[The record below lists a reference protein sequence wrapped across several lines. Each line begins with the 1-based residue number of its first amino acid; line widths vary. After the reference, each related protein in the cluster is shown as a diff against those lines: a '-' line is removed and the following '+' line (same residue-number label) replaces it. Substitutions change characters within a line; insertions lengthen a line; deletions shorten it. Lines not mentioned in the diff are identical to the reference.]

1 MATSMTFNER
11 FLDNETQIAANRT
24 DIDDLLSR
32 IEWEQEDSA
41 WQMREST
48 SPDLYDT
55 AYIDAMEET
64 LSDAIGEKLDK
75 NLGTANAGN
84 VLVVGVDGGVTTE
97 EPLIKSVDT
106 AYLENPNGV
115 LGVNSVI
122 PDRLNGL
129 DAAVAAVN
137 TALNGK
143 LGNKVD
149 AGLVGQ
155 VITVSQSGDLLPA
168 VSRPLW
174 NNLQQKPFSALKP
187 EHFTVQSEELSVNDR
202 WTGGINAVQN
212 NLNAETA
219 RIDGV
224 DAGQNALIQNLQNSK
239 LNIPF
244 NIADGNIAVFSNT
257 PSPGVADIGVKPTD
271 FLRWTQIQ
279 RVPVLWV

>member
-1 MATSMTFNER
+1 MTFNER

-64 LSDAIGEKLDK
+64 LSDAIGDINAKKLDK
-75 NLGTANAGN
+75 DVGIAKAGN
-84 VLVVGVDGGVTTE
+84 VLVVGVDGEVTTE

-106 AYLENPNGV
+106 AYLENPNGI
-115 LGVNSVI
+115 LGVNAVI
-122 PDRLNGL
+122 PDRLDGL

-143 LGNKVD
+143 LDNKVD
-149 AGLVGQ
+149 TGLVGQ
-155 VITVSQSGDLLPA
+155 VITVSQAGDLVPA

-187 EHFTVQSEELSVNDR
+187 EDFTVQSEELSVNDR

>member
-1 MATSMTFNER
+1 MTFNER